1 MRVKLPATLS
11 VSQKSELGLITQISN
26 PSTEL
31 NCKAVPFTLEKTSGY
46 LLQSED
52 HRDLAYV
59 VSPRLKMDGL
69 ATSIP
74 VLAAK
79 FESINVPYL
88 DLSDGQW
95 LPSGA
100 SFALANVDYSKAA
113 HSARASWLHAFRFAA
128 EDVENSV
135 IGLRKPQLG
144 ALHAIHAHWSVSDE
158 TATVVMPTG
167 TGKTETMLSVL
178 TSCMCDRILV
188 VVPSDALRAQLAEKF
203 ETLGMLKMPN
213 NRILADTALRPVVGR
228 LSSKPK
234 SLEEMDAF
242 FSRCNV
248 IVTTSHLLSG
258 LNDVLQTRVAH
269 WCSHLFI
276 DEAHHSE
283 AQTWRHFRERFSARR
298 VLQFTA
304 TPFREDGQKID
315 GKLIYNYPL
324 RAAQEEGYFKPIKFR
339 PVSEF
344 SKKNGDIEIAKSALS
359 ALDEDSTGKHIVMA
373 RVASKARA
381 DEVFKLYQEHGAN
394 RYEAVVIHSGMKASQ
409 VRSEKQKLFD
419 GSARIVVCVDM
430 LGEGFDLPELKI
442 AAFHDI
448 RKSLAVTLQLAG
460 RFTRTRADLGDALFI
475 ANIAL
480 IEVRDELQQLY
491 AREPDWNL
499 LLPELSGA
507 AIGQEIV
514 SQEFFKGF
522 TRFVDEV
529 PMKDLRPAA
538 SMVVYK
544 TDCHNWNPKNFKTGF
559 RSGSSRDKLFH
570 AINENEKTLVV
581 LAATEG
587 TVRWSDVESIRE
599 TNWELLIVIWDIAR
613 ELLYIHGSGI
623 NGEYK
628 DLAKAICGKNVKL
641 VVAPEVFRS
650 FHGVKRLVMSN
661 VGLEEHLGRQVRYTG
676 RMGSD
681 VEARIG
687 QDVRRSAKRA
697 VLAGSGYEDKVKVSV
712 GAAKRGRVW
721 SSLRLRI
728 DTFSRWARELGR
740 KIADDTIDTDAI
752 LEGTLKPRQI
762 GTTPELPA
770 IAAEWPREIWERPLD
785 VSVIG
790 ITKLNTTTATF
801 VDIEVAP
808 RGDGEPI
815 TLRIFSDDWESF
827 YRLELSGK
835 DDECEFKFVHVEGA
849 KSFITPGPRSDSIFM
864 EEFLTENPPTIWFA
878 NGASLEGTEFTELPS
893 ASLLPYRRDLLKV
906 IDWDGVDVTA
916 ESQGLEKK
924 TNTIQYK
931 IIQMLQADATYRI
944 IFDDDGSGEC
954 ADVVG
959 IRVVE
964 EDVRTY
970 IEVELYHLKY
980 TGKDLGNRV
989 DDLYV
994 VCGQAQ
1000 RSATWMA
1007 SHARRTDLFVNLLR
1021 RNQLRIDAGKASRFE
1036 RGTAQ
1041 ELLDIKNMSRRY
1053 DMRLKVFVVQP
1064 GLSQSEASD
1073 SQLRLLAVTER
1084 YLSDT
1089 YGIEFVAVGRA

>member
-1 MRVKLPATLS
+1 MRVKLPAVLS
-11 VSQKSELGLITQISN
+11 ISRKSPLGLITQISCV
-26 PSTEL
+26 STEID
-31 NCKAVPFTLEKTSGY
+31 CKAFPFTLEKTSGH
-46 LLQSED
+46 LLQRED
-52 HRDLAYV
+52 GTDLAYLIL
-59 VSPRLKMDGL
+59 PKLKSKEIV
-69 ATSIP
+69 TSIP
-74 VLAAK
+74 VLIAK
-79 FESINVPYL
+79 FDSVDVSVL
-88 DLSDGQW
+88 DLSEGKW
-95 LPSGA
+95 LRSEGE
-100 SFALANVDYSKAA
+100 SALLAA
-113 HSARASWLHAFRFAA
+113 EPLRAPDSARASWLNAFRFAE
-128 EDVENSV
+128 EDTADSV

-158 TATVVMPTG
+158 TATIVMPTG

-178 TSCMCDRILV
+178 TSCRCERVLV

-203 ETLGMLKMPN
+203 ETLGMLKKPN
-213 NRILADTALRPVVGR
+213 NKILSGTALHPVVGR
-228 LSSKPK
+228 LLSMPK
-234 SLEEMDAF
+234 SMEEVDAF
-242 FSRCNV
+242 FSSCNV
-248 IVTTSHLLSG
+248 IVTTSQLLSG
-258 LNDVLQTRVAH
+258 SSDIVQTRIAH

-283 AQTWRHFRERFSARR
+283 ARTWRTFRERFAGRR

-315 GKLIYNYPL
+315 GKLIYIYPL
-324 RAAQEEGYFKPIKFR
+324 RAAQQEGYFKAIKFH

-344 SKKNGDIEIAKSALS
+344 SKKNGDIEIVKAALF
-359 ALDEDSTGKHIVMA
+359 ALDEDDTRKHIVMA
-373 RVASKARA
+373 RVESKTRA
-381 DEVFKLYQEHGAN
+381 EEVFRLYQERAGN
-394 RYEAVVIHSGMKASQ
+394 RYDAVVIHSGMKPSQ

-448 RKSLAVTLQLAG
+448 RKSLSVTLQLAG
-460 RFTRTRADLGDALFI
+460 RFTRTRADLGDAIFI

-480 IEVRDELQQLY
+480 IEVREELQQLY
-491 AREPDWNL
+491 SREPDWNF
-499 LLPELSGA
+499 LLPELSGT
-507 AIGQEIV
+507 AIGEEVV

-522 TRFVDEV
+522 SPFVDEV

-544 TDCHNWNPKNFKTGF
+544 TNCSSWNPRNFKTGF

-570 AINENEKTLVV
+570 SINENEKTLVI

-628 DLAKAICGKNVKL
+628 DLAKSICGKDVRL

-687 QDVRRSAKRA
+687 QDARRSAKRA

-728 DTFSRWARELGR
+728 DTFSLWARELGR
-740 KIADDTIDTDAI
+740 KIADDTIDSDAI
-752 LEGTLKPRQI
+752 LEGTLKPHQV
-762 GTTPELPA
+762 GVTPQLPA
-770 IAAEWPREIWERPLD
+770 IAAEWPREIWERPLSM
-785 VSVIG
+785 SVIG
-790 ITKLNTTTATF
+790 IAKLETTTATF
-801 VDIEVAP
+801 VDVEVAP
-808 RGDGEPI
+808 RNDGEPI
-815 TLRIFSDDWESF
+815 ILRIFSDDWESF
-827 YRLELSGK
+827 YRLDLSGQ
-835 DDECEFKFVHVEGA
+835 DDECGFAFVHVDGA
-849 KSFITPGPRSDSIFM
+849 KCFITPGPRSDSVLM
-864 EEFLTENPPTIWFA
+864 EEFLRNNPPTIWFA
-878 NGASLEGTEFTELPS
+878 NGASLEGTEFTELPGVN
-893 ASLLPYRRDLLKV
+893 LLPYRRDLLKV
-906 IDWDGVDVTA
+906 IDWHGVDVTA
-916 ESQGLEKK
+916 ESQGVAKK
-924 TNTIQYK
+924 AGTIQFK
-931 IIQMLQADATYRI
+931 IIQILKADPTYRI

-970 IEVELYHLKY
+970 LEVELYHLKY
-980 TGKDLGNRV
+980 TGKELGNRV

-1007 SHARRTDLFVNLLR
+1007 SHSRRTDLFVNLLR
-1021 RNQLRIDAGKASRFE
+1021 RNQLRIDRGEASRFE

-1041 ELLDIKNMSRRY
+1041 DLLDVKNMSRRS

-1064 GLSQSEASD
+1064 GLSQNGASE

-1089 YGIEFVAVGRA
+1089 YGIEFVAMGRA